1 MLKRSST
8 SVSPPPVDCFDLESK
23 ARETEEADEEGFF
36 CRPTVAVCEEAGDS
50 WRGFAAAAAKRKI
63 GEGERERKGENVVT
77 RRLSGFPFVVQCSA
91 WLFRW

>member
-50 WRGFAAAAAKRKI
+50 WRGFAAAAKRKI
-63 GEGERERKGENVVT
+63 GEGEREREREKM
-77 RRLSGFPFVVQCSA
+77 
-91 WLFRW
+91 

>member
-8 SVSPPPVDCFDLESK
+8 SMSPPPVDCFDLESK

-36 CRPTVAVCEEAGDS
+36 CRPTVAVCEEAEGS
-50 WRGFAAAAAKRKI
+50 WMAATGK
-63 GEGERERKGENVVT
+63 ERLERKGENVVT
-77 RRLSGFPFVVQCSA
+77 WRLSGFPFVVQCGGA

>member
-8 SVSPPPVDCFDLESK
+8 SMSPPPPVDCFDLESK

-50 WRGFAAAAAKRKI
+50 WRGFAAAAKRKI
-63 GEGERERKGENVVT
+63 GEGEREREREKM
-77 RRLSGFPFVVQCSA
+77 
-91 WLFRW
+91 